1 MGIKY
6 GTKTKYIRKDIL
18 KDHTEDCKILQL
30 VLFNA

>member
-6 GTKTKYIRKDIL
+6 GTKMKYIRKDIL
-18 KDHTEDCKILQL
+18 KEHAEDSKILQL